1 MEGQVIEG
9 RQADQAA
16 FRKADPFVK
25 ARLIKLAAP
34 RKPKPAR
41 PLVHQAPGIQ
51 SGSNSSALG
60 AALVALTPNP
70 QPLRTASFTG
80 RFSSDLGL
88 MGSASVEFTCV
99 IGKSTRLDRNKFA
112 LISAM
117 PRWNGSIRQRFSRC

>member
-1 MEGQVIEG
+1 MPPRRSKRWRDKFIEG

-16 FRKADPFVK
+16 FRKADPFIK

-34 RKPKPAR
+34 RKPEPAR

-70 QPLRTASFTG
+70 QPLRMPPSAVVFLRMSDAGLVGAASVD
-80 RFSSDLGL
+80 SPVL
-88 MGSASVEFTCV
+88 SASHLAW
-99 IGKSTRLDRNKFA
+99 IGTSL
-112 LISAM
+112 
-117 PRWNGSIRQRFSRC
+117 